1 MHLTEK
7 EKDEGMSISELA
19 EKCEVEKEVVQS
31 QITFWIAK
39 GVIKQRRGG
48 ARGYDNN
55 QHKNDPDSNNNNS
68 SSSSSSSSSSGGGGS
83 TSSRTGSALIR
94 LSNSEDHDDEVHF
107 FVIEEQAERALRDK
121 EERPGGTGGTDEDL
135 GLVIPDYVCD
145 SILLFFV
152 LCLLYDDVDILMPRL
167 MLCIALCVTVTI

>member
-7 EKDEGMSISELA
+7 EKDQGMSISELA

-48 ARGYDNN
+48 ARGYDNI
-55 QHKNDPDSNNNNS
+55 QHLNDSDSNNNNR
-68 SSSSSSSSSSGGGGS
+68 SSSSSSSSSGGS
-83 TSSRTGSALIR
+83 ISSRTESALIR

-135 GLVIPDYVCD
+135 GLVIPDRVYD

-152 LCLLYDDVDILMPRL
+152 LCLLYDGVDILMQRL

>member
-48 ARGYDNN
+48 ARGHDNI
-55 QHKNDPDSNNNNS
+55 QHKNDSDSNNN
-68 SSSSSSSSSSGGGGS
+68 SSSSSSGGGGS
-83 TSSRTGSALIR
+83 GSTSSHTDSALIR

-135 GLVIPDYVCD
+135 GLVISDRVCD
-145 SILLFFV
+145 STLLFFV
-152 LCLLYDDVDILMPRL
+152 LCLYDDDVDILITLL
-167 MLCIALCVTVTI
+167 MLCIALCVTVKR

>member
-7 EKDEGMSISELA
+7 EKDQGMSISELA

-48 ARGYDNN
+48 ARGYDNI

-68 SSSSSSSSSSGGGGS
+68 SSSSSSGGGGS
-83 TSSRTGSALIR
+83 TSSRTESALIR

-135 GLVIPDYVCD
+135 GLVIPDRVYD
-145 SILLFFV
+145 SIVLFFV
-152 LCLLYDDVDILMPRL
+152 LCLLYDDVDILMQRL
-167 MLCIALCVTVTI
+167 TLCIALCATVTI